1 MGTFQTAE
9 LIETFVNYHENIKKC
24 VCLIYDPHRS
34 QRGSLGLRAIRLK
47 DSFINLFK
55 QEKLSG
61 KDLREANIS
70 WKDVFVD
77 VPVKDSSGSKGTS
90 LDISKPRSLQ
100 VTQAVCECAAQ
111 VQNSPLAQ
119 ALVAELEHDNLATAS
134 DYDRLNL
141 SVMPFMEKNIQSLID
156 CVDDLVSASEPQGI
170 PGNDRDPHVYVLTCF
185 VRIWGALEEASLSHA
200 VQGNDTGRLCH
211 TGMVLLMSCT
221 RVTVATQVGEQ
232 QKVTMYHKNVARQ
245 AQQVAAWLQKRRQE
259 NQARRAADHKAG
271 PYQKRHLACILDCSS
286 GAFLGLC
293 FLTKSFGPI
302 RGPPRRLVMS
312 NIMVSPPSRGFLR
325 HFCNIHNS
333 ISGSKSGQLA
343 PCWCNVDE
351 RVRST
356 RMTSSQCHAHGCGL
370 QGMWKLRTHVCKH
383 LQLSSHLPNSDAIL
397 FGRDGEA
404 HGCSIE
410 RGAF

>member
-156 CVDDLVSASEPQGI
+156 CVDDLVSASEPQ
-170 PGNDRDPHVYVLTCF
+170 
-185 VRIWGALEEASLSHA
+185 EEASLSHA
-200 VQGNDTGRLCH
+200 VQGNDTGRLCIAP
-211 TGMVLLMSCT
+211 
-221 RVTVATQVGEQ
+221 ATFSE
-232 QKVTMYHKNVARQ
+232 
-245 AQQVAAWLQKRRQE
+245 W
-259 NQARRAADHKAG
+259 
-271 PYQKRHLACILDCSS
+271 
-286 GAFLGLC
+286 
-293 FLTKSFGPI
+293 
-302 RGPPRRLVMS
+302 
-312 NIMVSPPSRGFLR
+312 SP
-325 HFCNIHNS
+325 
-333 ISGSKSGQLA
+333 
-343 PCWCNVDE
+343 
-351 RVRST
+351 
-356 RMTSSQCHAHGCGL
+356 
-370 QGMWKLRTHVCKH
+370 
-383 LQLSSHLPNSDAIL
+383 
-397 FGRDGEA
+397 
-404 HGCSIE
+404 
-410 RGAF
+410 

>member
-1 MGTFQTAE
+1 MASFADLAAKPQEARGGPVPPVKGVELNGQVVLKILQHCTEALPQMVTGQLLGLDVGQTLEVTDCFAFPTSVAAEDGDEENAGATYQLDMMRCLREVNVDNNTVGWYQSAAMGTFQTAE

-77 VPVKDSSGSKGTS
+77 VPVK
-90 LDISKPRSLQ
+90 
-100 VTQAVCECAAQ
+100 

-156 CVDDLVSASEPQGI
+156 CVDDLV
-170 PGNDRDPHVYVLTCF
+170 
-185 VRIWGALEEASLSHA
+185 
-200 VQGNDTGRLCH
+200 
-211 TGMVLLMSCT
+211 
-221 RVTVATQVGEQ
+221 GEQ

-259 NQARRAADHKAG
+259 NQARRAAGEELLPEEDPTLFKPLPEPNLLDNYLVTSQISTFCDQLNTASMG
-271 PYQKRHLACILDCSS
+271 TIEKLYVADALQK
-286 GAFLGLC
+286 GA
-293 FLTKSFGPI
+293 
-302 RGPPRRLVMS
+302 
-312 NIMVSPPSRGFLR
+312 
-325 HFCNIHNS
+325 
-333 ISGSKSGQLA
+333 Q
-343 PCWCNVDE
+343 
-351 RVRST
+351 
-356 RMTSSQCHAHGCGL
+356 
-370 QGMWKLRTHVCKH
+370 
-383 LQLSSHLPNSDAIL
+383 
-397 FGRDGEA
+397 
-404 HGCSIE
+404 
-410 RGAF
+410 